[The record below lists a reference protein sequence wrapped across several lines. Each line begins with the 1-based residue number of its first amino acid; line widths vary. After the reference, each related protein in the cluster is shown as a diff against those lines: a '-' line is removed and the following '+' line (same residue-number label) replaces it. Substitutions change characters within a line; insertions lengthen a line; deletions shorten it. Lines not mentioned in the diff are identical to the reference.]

1 MKTMKSQT
9 SNVLANPSL
18 GNLSKITAVFL
29 ALLCAA
35 VTARANL
42 LNDPGFENNA
52 LIPFNTALSNFS
64 ADQGNWGAEQ
74 ATITLATGNITPTE
88 GTHMLSETNDGGA
101 ATQTVQVTNVSAYSA
116 LINGAGAT
124 VTLSAFFNTNNN
136 TPAAA
141 GAGVVVQF
149 FNGTNYNG
157 VGSNEIGTGIQN
169 SLLLDGDPDSWEQ
182 ISVSGVIPFGTIWM
196 VSQVLYN
203 DASLAGKTAGYVDA
217 ANLTIAPVP
226 EPSTYALLGLG
237 ATGLLVHN
245 HRRRQARVA

>member
-18 GNLSKITAVFL
+18 GNLSKITAVL

-42 LNDPGFENNA
+42 LTDPGFENNP
-52 LIPFNTALSNFS
+52 LTGFVTVLSNFT
-64 ADQGNWGAEQ
+64 ADQGKWGAEA
-74 ATITLATGNITPTE
+74 ATITLATGGVTPPE
-88 GTHMLSETNDGGA
+88 GTQMLSETDDGGT
-101 ATQTVQVTNVSAYSA
+101 ATQTVQVTDVSAYSA

-141 GAGVVVQF
+141 GAAVIVQF

-157 VGSNEIGTGIQN
+157 VNSNDLGSPLQN
-169 SLLLDGDPDSWEQ
+169 SLLLDGDPKSWEQ
-182 ISVSGVIPFGTIWM
+182 LSVSGAIPFGTIWM

-217 ANLTIAPVP
+217 ANLTIAAVP

-237 ATGLLVHN
+237 ATGLFVHSR
-245 HRRRQARVA
+245 RRRQALVA